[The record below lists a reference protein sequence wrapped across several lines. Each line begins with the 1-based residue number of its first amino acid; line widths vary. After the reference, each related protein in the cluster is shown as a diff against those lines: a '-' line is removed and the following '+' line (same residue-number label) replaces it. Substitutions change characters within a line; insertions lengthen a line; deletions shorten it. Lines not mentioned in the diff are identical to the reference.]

1 MLLLEYY
8 KTASDIVKFKDKWN
22 EQTTYLDKVKVSI
35 YIFFF
40 EYSLNVFGDLDEI
53 FGCVMQLMWI

>member
-40 EYSLNVFGDLDEI
+40 EYSLNVFGDLDET